1 MSNSLVSESG
11 EQHNNNKNNDKSL
24 IGHIVNDLGG
34 VLFAVEAIDKTLD
47 FASKGFRNNKLY
59 QGGIKVLR
67 GLSPVVLTTH
77 KINNSYKSYK
87 EQKKQQYAR
96 QKKDYTILKIM
107 EMEHLDE
114 YELDSYEF
122 AIGKE
127 IITWFNTKPNTTAF
141 KIINFFNSEFESV
154 SSKNMEPGEFYIY
167 VEFENNKYMIEA
179 DIQIINQTV
188 FVSNC
193 WVHATG
199 RYEKIKELRNA
210 IFSEFIK
217 YFDTAK
223 NIIEMNA
230 KGLQTRPRLSFDYE
244 VEQFDVYALKNEIE
258 KAVSKGKKR
267 GYIMVGPPG
276 VGKSTVIIKIEK
288 ELPDIPI
295 VYISSSGSIFREDI
309 VNVFNFLRSISPC
322 IAIFEDLDSFELS
335 HKQDKIFGEFIEQMD
350 ALKHSE
356 CIIIIAT
363 LNEPENVHPSLI
375 NRRGRFDKVF
385 FVDYPKSESQIIGV
399 MRNRYKCELG
409 KELPFDT
416 LKKESVKKIVS
427 HSFSHADICEVID
440 HLIINDIKIDEKSI
454 DDSINEVVKTMMAVG
469 QCNGEEDDDDD

>member
-1 MSNSLVSESG
+1 MSLTTSESG
-11 EQHNNNKNNDKSL
+11 EVQPNGKNNDKSL

-47 FASKGFRNNKLY
+47 FASKGFRNNRFY
-59 QGGIKVLR
+59 QGGIKALR
-67 GLSPVVLTTH
+67 GLSPVVLTSH
-77 KINNSYKSYK
+77 KIRNSYKSYK

-122 AIGKE
+122 TIGKE
-127 IITWFNTKPNTTAF
+127 IITWFNTKPNTKAF
-141 KIINFFNSEFESV
+141 KIIDFFNSEFESV
-154 SSKNMEPGEFYIY
+154 SSKTMEAGEFYIY
-167 VEFENNKYMIEA
+167 VEFENCKYMIEA
-179 DIQIINQTV
+179 DLQIINQVV

-193 WVHATG
+193 WVHTTG

-217 YFDTAK
+217 YFDTSK

-230 KGLQTRPRLSFDYE
+230 KGLQTRERLGFDYD
-244 VEQFDVYALKNEIE
+244 VEQFDVSALKSEIE
-258 KAVSKGKKR
+258 KSVAKGKKR

-295 VYISSSGSIFREDI
+295 VYISSSGSVFREDI

-335 HKQDKIFGEFIEQMD
+335 HKQDRIFGEFIEQMD
-350 ALKHSE
+350 ALKHKE
-356 CIIIIAT
+356 CIIVIAT
-363 LNEPENVHPSLI
+363 LNEPENVHSSLI

-385 FVDYPKSESQIIGV
+385 FVDYPKSASSILGV
-399 MRNRYKCELG
+399 MDNRYRCETG
-409 KELPFDT
+409 KELPFKE
-416 LKKESVKKIVS
+416 LKESSVKKMVKNQ
-427 HSFSHADICEVID
+427 FSHADICEVID
-440 HLIINDIKIDEKSI
+440 HMIINDIEMTEANIDK
-454 DDSINEVVKTMMAVG
+454 SINEVIRTMMAVN
-469 QCNGEEDDDDD
+469 QCDTEED